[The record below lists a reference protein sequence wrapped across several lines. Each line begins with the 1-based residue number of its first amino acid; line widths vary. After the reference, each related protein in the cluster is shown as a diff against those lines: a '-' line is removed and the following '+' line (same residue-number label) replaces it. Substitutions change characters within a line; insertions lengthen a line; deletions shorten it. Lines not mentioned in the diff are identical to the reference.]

1 MAREL
6 LVFGDKVFKI
16 SIPDDSKVTFGPWSP
31 PSPNS
36 KYTSDKTLVGTL
48 RVYKGSKTTENIL
61 AVFSGVTGF
70 RELSLEYSEQ
80 IAKEEGATIWKSDNN
95 GYSRQENVSRSYEWG
110 DNIKKQLPAATE
122 STYIDGDAVDI
133 GPTIF

>member
-1 MAREL
+1 MTREL

-36 KYTSDKTLVGTL
+36 KYTSLVGTL

-95 GYSRQENVSRSYEWG
+95 GYSRQENVNRSYEWG
-110 DNIKKQLPAATE
+110 DHIKKQLPAATE
-122 STYIDGDAVDI
+122 PTDIDDNIIDI
-133 GPTIF
+133 NTTIF

>member
-36 KYTSDKTLVGTL
+36 KYTSLVGTL

-95 GYSRQENVSRSYEWG
+95 GYSRQENVNRSYEWG

-122 STYIDGDAVDI
+122 PTDIDDNIIDI
-133 GPTIF
+133 NTTIF

>member
-36 KYTSDKTLVGTL
+36 KYTSLVGTL

-122 STYIDGDAVDI
+122 PTDIDDNIIDI
-133 GPTIF
+133 NTTIF